1 MIENFTMKK
10 LFLLTMLALFS
21 AGIFAQDKGLGLGL
35 VFGEPTG
42 LSAKLW
48 TSEKTALDAAVAWA
62 FSGDGWLHIQADFL
76 VHNYDIFTVEKGA
89 LPLYFGGGAY
99 IAFSNDL
106 GLGLRVPVGLAY
118 QFEGAPV
125 DIFAEIAP
133 GLRLF
138 PDLKFYIGGGIG
150 VRYFF

>member
-1 MIENFTMKK
+1 MKK
-10 LFLLTMLALFS
+10 LILLSIVALFS
-21 AGIFAQDKGLGLGL
+21 LGVFAQDKGLGLGL

-48 TSEKTALDAAVAWA
+48 TSERTAIDAAVAWH
-62 FSGDGWLHIQADFL
+62 FSGKGWFQMQSDFL
-76 VHNYDIFTVEKGA
+76 IHNYELLTVSKGA
-89 LPLYFGGGAY
+89 LPVYFGGGAY
-99 IAFSNDL
+99 IAFSSEL
-106 GLGLRVPVGLAY
+106 GLGIRVPFGLAY

-133 GLRLF
+133 GLSLL
-138 PDLKFYIGGGIG
+138 PDLDFYFGGGIG